1 MRELKTRNVNSK
13 YFRIFNTTRSEDL
26 LGSITKFKCYSV
38 VFFFFFFFFFS
49 FILHFNSQNLNYSS
63 EINYKPT
70 FVGCVNL
77 TKFCLGVLRSFDSK
91 VLTMISLKIRKSGF
105 VKFKK
110 KEMLN
115 LGT

>member
-1 MRELKTRNVNSK
+1 MRP
-13 YFRIFNTTRSEDL
+13 EDL
-26 LGSITKFKCYSV
+26 LGNIPKFTCYSV
-38 VFFFFFFFFFS
+38 FFFVFFFVLFYS
-49 FILHFNSQNLNYSS
+49 FIKHYNAQNWNYSS

>member
-1 MRELKTRNVNSK
+1 MPK
-13 YFRIFNTTRSEDL
+13 I
-26 LGSITKFKCYSV
+26 
-38 VFFFFFFFFFS
+38 
-49 FILHFNSQNLNYSS
+49 
-63 EINYKPT
+63 EIIYKPT

-105 VKFKK
+105 VKLKK

-115 LGT
+115 LAT